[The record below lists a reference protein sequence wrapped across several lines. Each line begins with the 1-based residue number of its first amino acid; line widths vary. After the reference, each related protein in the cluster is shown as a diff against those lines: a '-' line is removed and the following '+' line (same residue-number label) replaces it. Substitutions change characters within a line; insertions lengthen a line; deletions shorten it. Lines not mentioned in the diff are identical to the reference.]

1 MALKPRHKRRIFWTT
16 VISIAVILLASVLIP
31 PFITLN
37 GFKSVVEQSVHT
49 QTNVPLKLNGDI
61 HFSLVGGATIVA
73 HDVDIPD
80 AKIGS
85 VLFSIPFR
93 SFFNLKDAKLN
104 DAVIIYDADINIKK
118 LEPAFFNHNI
128 EIYNSNI
135 TLYGKKFHIVRAD
148 FTNNEFHGVIR
159 SAHHKY
165 DVEFIDDTFN
175 IKNKTNKLDLTGQFY
190 SDGSIRGHMDIET
203 KNINEWFGFDT
214 PKINHPVKLTTN
226 FEWDGHNG
234 YEFTNLNAN
243 GYSGNVIVSPDG
255 EKTIQLV
262 SNDANL
268 DLSFLTQP
276 TDLLNRTKFNLDF
289 YGSIKF
295 MNHIFK
301 HVKIDV
307 IADQDILQ
315 ITNIIADNLVIT
327 GGQITPNGAKNI
339 MITTPVNNTN
349 AMCIFSGTPANWECS
364 KFTYGD
370 LYGSISVKNN
380 IFDIDVQ
387 SNQPMPENT
396 DEFIKLLYKIGSS
409 GTVKFKFSNIGGTYK
424 IENKKITPTYDFAKN
439 KTLKWLNINIPFLPK
454 FMTNDIGDF
463 VWKENMLTFTPNS
476 KQWELST
483 YDNYFYLT
491 GNSYKIWLPNIDLRF
506 LNDGKYAISGFY
518 NKNQISNLKLELF
531 NHEFTGSVS
540 NKNITLYTETLAID
554 SFTNKMFFDRF
565 SEQEFLV
572 NAPILTLFDI
582 PYNISLSANKL
593 VYDNNEY
600 KNFVYALKPNVQTLS
615 ITDMSRGNILVT
627 IDKNKTNYDIFAQL
641 NQFAINGLL
650 LSNDMPLNIRDTMIT
665 GELNLSTTG
674 KIAHDIYYNMSGDM
688 DITFSDGY
696 LVGMSFDNFYA
707 SAENITTLNA
717 EYALANALT
726 SGETKIKTMRIIG
739 TYDDGNFITTQP
751 IELSMRH
758 TTAVGGLAITDNQM
772 TAEFDL
778 TLRGTAPTPVT
789 IELGITPNGARNYS
803 LSEIMQNLDPGFMR
817 AFVKTHDKF

>member
-1 MALKPRHKRRIFWTT
+1 MSLKPRYKRRIFWSAITT
-16 VISIAVILLASVLIP
+16 VAVVLLASVLIP

-37 GFKSVVEQSVHT
+37 SFKSSVEQSIKN

-85 VLFSIPFR
+85 ILFSIPFHN
-93 SFFNLKDAKLN
+93 FFNLKDAKLN
-104 DAVIIYDADINIKK
+104 DSVVIYDADIKIKK

-135 TLYGKKFHIVRAD
+135 NLHGKTFHIIRAD
-148 FTNNEFHGVIR
+148 LTDNEFHGIIR
-159 SAHHKY
+159 SANHKY
-165 DVEFIDDTFN
+165 DVEFINDTFN

-203 KNINEWFGFDT
+203 KNINEWFGFKE
-214 PKINHPVKLTTN
+214 PQIKHLVKLTTN

-243 GYSGNVIVSPDG
+243 GFSGNITVSSNG
-255 EKTIQLV
+255 TKTIQLV
-262 SNDANL
+262 SNDANI
-268 DLSFLTQP
+268 DLSFLAKP
-276 TDLLNRTKFNLDF
+276 TDLLNHTKFNLDF

-295 MNHIFK
+295 LNHTFK
-301 HVKIDV
+301 HVKINV
-307 IADQDILQ
+307 IADQDLLQ
-315 ITNIIADNLVIT
+315 ITNIIADNIVIT
-327 GGQITPNGAKNI
+327 GGHITQTGASNI
-339 MITTPVNNTN
+339 MITMPINNTN
-349 AMCIFSGTPANWECS
+349 AMCIFSGTPNDWQCS

-370 LYGSISVKNN
+370 MYGSISVKNN
-380 IFDIDVQ
+380 TFDIDIQ
-387 SNQPMPENT
+387 SNNPMPKNT
-396 DEFIKLLYKIGSS
+396 NEFIKMLYKIGNK
-409 GTVKFKFSNIGGTYK
+409 GNVKFKFSDIGGTYK
-424 IENKKITPTYDFAKN
+424 IENKQITPIYDFAKG
-439 KTLKWLNINIPFLPK
+439 KTLKWLNIDIPFLPK
-454 FMTNDIGDF
+454 FMLNDIGNF
-463 VWKENMLTFTPNS
+463 TWTNNIITFTPDN

-483 YDNYFYLT
+483 YGNYFDIS
-491 GNSYKIWLPNIDLRF
+491 GNSYKTWLPNIDLRF
-506 LNDGKYAISGFY
+506 LQDGKYIISGRY
-518 NKNQISNLKLELF
+518 NKDQISNLKIQLF

-540 NKNITLYTETLAID
+540 NKNITLHTNVLAID
-554 SFTNKMFFDRF
+554 NFTNKIFFDKY
-565 SEQEFLV
+565 SEQEFLS
-572 NAPILTLFDI
+572 NDPILTLFDI
-582 PYNISLSANKL
+582 PCNISLSANKF
-593 VYDNNEY
+593 VYNNSEY
-600 KNFVYALKPNVQTLS
+600 KNFVYSLKPNTQTFS
-615 ITDMSRGNILVT
+615 ITDMSRGNILAT

-641 NQFAINGLL
+641 NQFVINGTL
-650 LSNDMPLNIRDTMIT
+650 LSNDMPLNIRNSMIT
-665 GELNLSTTG
+665 GELNLTTSG
-674 KIAHDIYYNMSGDM
+674 KIAHDIYYNMSGDI

-696 LVGMSFDNFYA
+696 LIGMSFDNFYA

-739 TYDDGNFITTQP
+739 TYDDGNFITTHP

-758 TTAVGGLAITDNQM
+758 TTAVGGLAITDNKM